1 MRTGYGASM
10 SRYRSDDRRRE
21 RDDDYEERREL
32 RRPREYEVVKDEDVE
47 EAIKYLSENADAAA
61 KAIADLEYLEAYR
74 QSLKAMLMKQSAES
88 SAAAQERDA
97 YAHPNYIAHL
107 VAIRTA
113 VENAERH
120 KFLLAAKRAIISA
133 WQTQKANHRVLGEFR

>member
-1 MRTGYGASM
+1 M
-10 SRYRSDDRRRE
+10 SRYRDDDDRRDRRDRDDRDDDRRR
-21 RDDDYEERREL
+21 RNREH
-32 RRPREYEVVKDEDVE
+32 EVVTDEDVE
-47 EAIKYLSENADAAA
+47 QAIKYLSENADAAA
-61 KAIADLEYLEAYR
+61 KAIAEVEYLEAFR
-74 QSLKAMLMKQSAES
+74 SSLKATLMKQSSES

-97 YAHPNYIAHL
+97 YAHPNYQTHL
-107 VAIRTA
+107 TAIRVA

>member
-1 MRTGYGASM
+1 M
-10 SRYRSDDRRRE
+10 SRYRDETSEDRRRRDYDRDDRDDDRRS
-21 RDDDYEERREL
+21 
-32 RRPREYEVVKDEDVE
+32 RRPNQHEVVTDEDVE

-61 KAIADLEYLEAYR
+61 KAIAEVEYLEAFR
-74 QSLKAMLMKQSAES
+74 QSLKATLMKQSPES

-97 YAHPNYIAHL
+97 YAHPHYTAHL
-107 VAIRTA
+107 TAIRVA

-133 WQTQKANHRVLGEFR
+133 WQTQKANHRALGDFR